1 MQVSGNASLTGSR
14 VLIYNAGSNYPDP
27 GGAYSSIS
35 LSGSGA
41 IALTPLTL
49 EQAGDQPLLAGL
61 IIFQA
66 RDNNKPMSI
75 SGNSSGMEGT
85 IYAPAAMLTLS
96 GNAQSQGSLI
106 VRRLNLT
113 GNAGSALT
121 ADGFVNN
128 TDATGGAILA
138 GAFFVYVDNSNGL
151 VVSDELM
158 RIQDA
163 IGTVNDVV
171 SPYGT
176 TIYQVDTLDL
186 ANITL
191 TIETTSILG
200 GLADGVLGCTA
211 DGDRITLIH
220 GWNWYVGAESLTIGL
235 AQYDFQT
242 TVTHEIGHALGLG
255 HSDDISSVMYAMLSP
270 GTTRRALTTD
280 VLNVADG
287 DGGGTDALRAVPP
300 ACMTDSAHWQYW
312 LPWKGRVAVT

>member
-1 MQVSGNASLTGSR
+1 M
-14 VLIYNAGSNYPDP
+14 P
-27 GGAYSSIS
+27 G
-35 LSGSGA
+35 
-41 IALTPLTL
+41 PR
-49 EQAGDQPLLAGL
+49 
-61 IIFQA
+61 F
-66 RDNNKPMSI
+66 
-75 SGNSSGMEGT
+75 
-85 IYAPAAMLTLS
+85 
-96 GNAQSQGSLI
+96 
-106 VRRLNLT
+106 
-113 GNAGSALT
+113 T

-158 RIQDA
+158 RIQEA

-220 GWNWYVGAESLTIGL
+220 GWNWYSGRIADHRPGPVRLPN
-235 AQYDFQT
+235 
-242 TVTHEIGHALGLG
+242 HG
-255 HSDDISSVMYAMLSP
+255 HSRNRP
-270 GTTRRALTTD
+270 C
-280 VLNVADG
+280 
-287 DGGGTDALRAVPP
+287 LRIGP
-300 ACMTDSAHWQYW
+300 Q
-312 LPWKGRVAVT
+312 R